1 MEHETAVDDGL
12 RLENSAE
19 TTELLDAIL
28 GFIQQSRTRVWV
40 KVAWWDATSPAGAE
54 LGRALIDARQ
64 RGADVRVIM
73 RNDASGLPTIARL
86 RKAGIDVRPSRY
98 LHEKELIA
106 DDAYLSHSMNFTT
119 AETERNSQV
128 GHCWSSPEQVSA
140 ASARFLDTWEQ
151 FAALDRQR
159 GEQAAVAARTVIP
172 VEWLP
177 LLKYS
182 TLNPFQ
188 ADVAPAI
195 LSAEGHVIVVAPTG
209 AGKTVIG
216 ELALIRAVK
225 QDRRKGVWLV
235 PARALAGELGG
246 LRERWAKHGIKVE
259 VLTGESNLSS
269 DRLKRADVWIATT
282 EKFESL
288 CRRTSLQDA
297 VAEVACIVV
306 DEIHLIGDPSRG
318 ATLEALL
325 ARLRFLSDTTRV
337 VGLSATVT
345 NADDLAAWLGAQLL
359 RSTWRPTVLI
369 TQLIEFTAKEDSW
382 KEIERAK
389 DERLVELIRDIRDEA
404 ATVGESASAL
414 VFVGSTKTARA
425 VAARLAGVGAVSS
438 EQVLA
443 NECLERGVGFHYRG
457 SPEAAET
464 LRRFNSREVG
474 ILVATSGLSTGV
486 NTPARAV
493 VVRDLTLGTSPIE
506 VSQLQQMFGR
516 AGRAG
521 HERDGYAYLLVPDG
535 EKGAWQQRLAD
546 GYRVDSK
553 MSGREADAALA
564 EIHLG
569 NIATTTEL
577 ESWYDTTF
585 AASQSRG
592 SLSGRQVVSTL
603 ASAGLISEGDSGDL
617 AITDLGRLTVQL
629 MIDVASAVGIR
640 DGLVTA
646 EPSNAEEAE
655 RLVSQAVCAGA
666 TTLATRQI
674 NPKDWDA
681 QVSATLSAWKVPAE
695 WADFGARFSLATIFD
710 ALVAPRP
717 LTELARRDVIEEAP
731 RYFAWVA
738 ELGRLGLATWQAI
751 VATDIGERLTA
762 HALLDPKPGRG
773 SGRVLK
779 FLRSLVDPDQ
789 AATFMRKTWQRA
801 SRFAEPTDFPAQS
814 VQPEVLADRLLRA
827 HQGALRPGV
836 PTCEVLDGILHVTT
850 GVEGAIERSEV
861 SVNGGLATVRAI
873 GSQGNRVTLPIPEG
887 AARSGHVAIEVV
899 AFSRTDAVYGCALV
913 KVEVTGQG
921 PSAREHRMR
930 NARDALDE
938 ARDTALVHAGKA
950 PRSMFRKKREQ
961 AERDNLLAIANNS
974 GLADVSAALTADLD
988 KLAALWSIREAV
1000 EELCPSRGAAADLRT
1015 PAAVLR
1021 SRIASTQERA
1031 LVRYALAK
1039 EAGMPVNLVQGID
1052 ITQLHCVVKLGTT
1065 NVILDS
1071 ELPAGRLTWIG
1082 TNATASLTTMPPK
1095 PKEPP
1100 LEARLRMG
1108 WLPDFM
1114 ENHPRLLGE

>member
-1 MEHETAVDDGL
+1 MEQEVAFEDGL

-19 TTELLDAIL
+19 TSELLDAIL
-28 GFIQQSRTRVWV
+28 DMIRQARARAWV
-40 KVAWWDATSPAGAE
+40 KVAWWDAKSHTGAE
-54 LGRALIDARQ
+54 LGRALVAARE
-64 RGADVRVIM
+64 RGVDVRVIM
-73 RNDASGLPTIARL
+73 RNDASGVPTIARL
-86 RKAGIDVRPSRY
+86 RKAGIEVRPSRY

-106 DDAYLSHSMNFTT
+106 DDAYLHHSMNFTA
-119 AETERNSQV
+119 AETGRNSQT
-128 GHCWSSPEQVSA
+128 GHRWNVPEQVTA
-140 ASARFLDTWEQ
+140 ASARFLDAWEQ
-151 FAALDRQR
+151 FAAIDRQR
-159 GEQAAVAARTVIP
+159 GEEVRVAAKSV
-172 VEWLP
+172 VESEWLK

-182 TLNPFQ
+182 EFNPFQ

-195 LSAEGHVIVVAPTG
+195 LSADGHVIVVAPTG

-246 LRERWAKHGIKVE
+246 LRERWARHGIKVE

-269 DRLKRADVWIATT
+269 DRLKRADIWIATT

-297 VAEVACIVV
+297 VADVSCIVV
-306 DEIHLIGDPSRG
+306 DEIHLIGDPGRG

-345 NADDLAAWLGAQLL
+345 NADDLATWLGAQLL

-369 TQLIEFTAKEDSW
+369 TQLIEFSPKEESW
-382 KEIERAK
+382 KEIESAK
-389 DERLVELIRDIRDEA
+389 DARLLELIRDIKDEA
-404 ATVGESASAL
+404 STAGENASAL
-414 VFVGSTKTARA
+414 VFVGSTKTARN
-425 VAARLAGVGAVSS
+425 VAAMLAGISPAGS
-438 EQVLA
+438 EQDLA
-443 NECLERGVGFHYRG
+443 AQCLERGVGFHYRG
-457 SPEAAET
+457 SPEALET
-464 LRRFNSREVG
+464 LRRFNSREIG

-521 HERDGYAYLLVPDG
+521 HERDGYAYLLVPSG
-535 EKGAWQQRLAD
+535 EKGTWQQRLAD

-569 NIATTTEL
+569 NIATTDEL
-577 ESWYDTTF
+577 ESWYGTTF
-585 AASQSRG
+585 AASQSKG
-592 SLSGRQVVSTL
+592 MLSGRQVVQIL
-603 ASAGLISEGDSGDL
+603 ASAGLIAEGGDGHL

-629 MIDVASAVGIR
+629 MIDVASAAGIR
-640 DGLVTA
+640 KGLETA
-646 EPSNAEEAE
+646 EPSGAEEAE
-655 RLVSQAVCAGA
+655 MAVMQAVCAGA
-666 TTLATRQI
+666 TTLAMRQV
-674 NPKDWDA
+674 NPKDWEG
-681 QVSATLSAWKVPAE
+681 QVSGTLASRNVPPE
-695 WADFGARFSLATIFD
+695 WAEFGARFSLAALLD

-717 LTELARRDVIEEAP
+717 LTELVRRDVVEEAP

-738 ELGRLGLATWQAI
+738 ELGRLGYGTWQSI
-751 VATDIGERLTA
+751 VATDVGERLNA
-762 HALLDPKPGRG
+762 YALLDPRPARG

-779 FLRSLVDPDQ
+779 FLRNLVEPDQ
-789 AATFMRKTWQRA
+789 ANAFVRKRWRPA
-801 SRFAEPTDFPAQS
+801 SKVVEPADFPAQS
-814 VQPEVLADRLLRA
+814 EQPEVLADKLLRA
-827 HQGALRPGV
+827 HQGALRASV
-836 PTCEVLDGILHVTT
+836 PTCEVRAGVLHVTS
-850 GVEGAIERSEV
+850 GVEGNIERSEV
-861 SVNGGLATVRAI
+861 SVSGGLGIVRAV
-873 GSQGNRVTLPIPEG
+873 GSQGNQVTLPIPEG
-887 AARSGHVAIEVV
+887 ASRSGHVAVEVV

-913 KVEVTGQG
+913 KVEVTGDE
-921 PSAREHRMR
+921 PSSRDHRMKKARE
-930 NARDALDE
+930 ALDE
-938 ARDTALVHAGKA
+938 ARDTALVHADRA

-961 AERDNLLAIANNS
+961 AERENLLAIANNS
-974 GLADVSAALTADLD
+974 GLAGVSHALTADLD
-988 KLAALWSIREAV
+988 KPAALWSIREAV
-1000 EELCPSRGAAADLRT
+1000 EELCPGRSAGQVLRT

-1021 SRIASTQERA
+1021 SSTASDPERA

-1039 EAGMPVNLVQGID
+1039 EAGMTVNLVQGIN
-1052 ITQLHCVVKLGTT
+1052 ITHLHCAVRLGMT
-1065 NVILDS
+1065 NFVLDS

-1082 TNATASLTTMPPK
+1082 TTGTASLTTMPPK

-1100 LEARLRMG
+1100 LEARLKMG
-1108 WLPDFM
+1108 WLSDFM
-1114 ENHPRLLGE
+1114 ENHPIDRDQ